1 VVIHYI
7 IVKTEKGYK
16 DMSFENQN
24 KGFVHS
30 PLQLALFSNA
40 LITPNSVL
48 SISGIWPFPT
58 SLL

>member
-48 SISGIWPFPT
+48 SISGI
-58 SLL
+58 